1 MIIRDTNKKE
11 SEERR
16 SDCNKETKTK
26 TKTQKRKR
34 KRKEKEKVQRKIK

>member
-1 MIIRDTNKKE
+1 MIMIIRDTNKKE

-26 TKTQKRKR
+26 TSKR
-34 KRKEKEKVQRKIK
+34 KRKESEKVQRKIK